1 MKKPAQHP
9 IAEVPRRQAK
19 VEITIGID
27 LGDVWSHYCTL
38 NQDGLV
44 VDRGRFRTTP
54 KAIEKWFT
62 DVAPARVAMEAGTHS
77 IWISAQLQEL
87 GHEVIVANVR
97 ELRAISHSDRKSDQ
111 VDAEKLARYAR
122 LDPNILRP
130 IVHRTVAQQEALTL
144 IRARALLVRLRT
156 AAVNAVRGLTKSCGY
171 RMPASATT
179 CFAQR
184 SLAVMPPGLAQALGP
199 VLQQIADMTLKI
211 KQYDRQIQ
219 QLGQTE
225 YPETQALL
233 KVHGVGHL
241 TALTFVLTLGSK
253 ERFGRSRDV
262 GCYLGLATAAKSV
275 RRSRSSARHHPRRQR
290 LPSKSVDRVLQPH
303 PPTARTRFCASTVGS
318 ALSCS
323 RWQAGQ
329 EQGRRC
335 RRAQVGRVA
344 SSPLEHPRA
353 VHAVLRTSSLRDQHV
368 YPLRRHRVPMTASRL
383 RPSRPTDKWQHRLS
397 SRTPTGTELA
407 SRQLIQSANR
417 NTVESNETKSNNK
430 SKSPMKE
437 KAKNNP

>member
-1 MKKPAQHP
+1 MKKPAQHL

-38 NQDGLV
+38 NQDGEV

-77 IWISAQLQEL
+77 IWISEQLQEL

-130 IVHRTVAQQEALTL
+130 IAHRTVAQQEALTL

-199 VLQQIADMTLKI
+199 VLQQIAEMTVKI

-219 QLGQTE
+219 QLGQKLSTDHLRVGRR
-225 YPETQALL
+225 PFAKVKHVETGIMGNSISPSAQNNLSAGRIAGNLDTCR
-233 KVHGVGHL
+233 VYGHL
-241 TALTFVLTLGSK
+241 A
-253 ERFGRSRDV
+253 
-262 GCYLGLATAAKSV
+262 
-275 RRSRSSARHHPRRQR
+275 
-290 LPSKSVDRVLQPH
+290 
-303 PPTARTRFCASTVGS
+303 
-318 ALSCS
+318 
-323 RWQAGQ
+323 
-329 EQGRRC
+329 
-335 RRAQVGRVA
+335 
-344 SSPLEHPRA
+344 
-353 VHAVLRTSSLRDQHV
+353 
-368 YPLRRHRVPMTASRL
+368 
-383 RPSRPTDKWQHRLS
+383 
-397 SRTPTGTELA
+397 
-407 SRQLIQSANR
+407 
-417 NTVESNETKSNNK
+417 ET
-430 SKSPMKE
+430 
-437 KAKNNP
+437 